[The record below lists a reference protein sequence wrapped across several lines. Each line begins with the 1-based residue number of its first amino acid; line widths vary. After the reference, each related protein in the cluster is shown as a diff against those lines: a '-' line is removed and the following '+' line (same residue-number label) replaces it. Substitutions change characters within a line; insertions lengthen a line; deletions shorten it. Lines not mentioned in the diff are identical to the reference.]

1 MSTEKSSEP
10 TFAFLVR
17 LFRCRQDWSQTQLAE
32 RMGVNNSYISRI
44 EKGERIPS
52 RKMLIRLS
60 ETLDLGNDDE
70 DLLLAS
76 AGHDPAGDTLLAN
89 EPVVVQLLGVLSR
102 APEDIADDLRETVA
116 VATVATHNLLEAI
129 DPTPEPSYGHAG
141 IPSRSLPTKSVGAAS

>member
-1 MSTEKSSEP
+1 MSTEASSGP

-32 RMGVNNSYISRI
+32 RMGVSNSYISRI
-44 EKGERIPS
+44 ESGVRVPT
-52 RKMLIRLS
+52 RKTIIRLS
-60 ETLDLGNDDE
+60 ETLDLDNDDE

-76 AGHDPAGDTLLAN
+76 AGHDPSGDSLLAN

-102 APEDIADDLRETVA
+102 APDDIADDLRETVA

-141 IPSRSLPTKSVGAAS
+141 IPSRNLPTQTIGNAS